1 MGLAVQSLRV
11 ADYLLGIVY
20 AVSPATVRARRESAQ
35 VLHVAIRIKECVLG
49 RAVCGCRIAS
59 HIAEIIEPVTPAFGR
74 GAKRKQR
81 PQICHGASGVK
92 KCMISRSECSLD
104 IGHPAY

>member
-35 VLHVAIRIKECVLG
+35 VLHVAVRIQKRSIGARRIRQRAGYLAGVINSGSFAPIEAGERAQVLHHSVGVTKCVTKIQVA
-49 RAVCGCRIAS
+49 RCY
-59 HIAEIIEPVTPAFGR
+59 F
-74 GAKRKQR
+74 
-81 PQICHGASGVK
+81 
-92 KCMISRSECSLD
+92 
-104 IGHPAY
+104 